1 MFEKT
6 KILIEKFK
14 KENLVINNYQSQLER
29 ITNGKMAIL
38 KTVVYNDA
46 NKEKISTNTKLKTDT
61 KKKYVKSK

>member
-46 NKEKISTNTKLKTDT
+46 NKEKISTNIKVKTNT
-61 KKKYVKSK
+61 KKK

>member
-61 KKKYVKSK
+61 KKK